1 MFALSTAW
9 NADKYQ
15 DGDKIAREIHSLGI
29 RKLEL
34 NFSLTSKMVE
44 EIFNFTRQNSVV
56 ITSLHNYCPIPE
68 GMTRKNALPD
78 CFSLSSMDE
87 KERKKAL
94 EYTKI
99 TISTA
104 KRLKARAVVLHCGR
118 VEITDHTRE
127 LIAIYNQGLGKS
139 EQYRQLFDSFVKER
153 KAKSPDYLGQTLKSL
168 EVLSGFAR
176 KLNIFLSVENRFY
189 YREIP
194 SYEEFDI
201 ILDRFRKKN
210 VTYWHDVGH
219 AYISEKL
226 GFIRVGSLLKKFG
239 AHLYGAHLHNIKNLV
254 DHQAPIAGD
263 FDFRKLKPYIHD
275 STIKVIEAH
284 SQADPESITRSV
296 SYLTEVLGD

>member
-15 DGDKIAREIHSLGI
+15 DGDRIAREIHSLGI
-29 RKLEL
+29 KKLEL

-44 EIFNFTRQNSVV
+44 EIFNFTRQNGIV

-68 GMTRKNALPD
+68 NITLQDALPD

-87 KERKKAL
+87 TERKKAI

-118 VEITDHTRE
+118 VEIADHTRE
-127 LIAIYNQGLGKS
+127 LIDLYNQGLEKS
-139 EQYRQLFDSFVKER
+139 EQYRQLFDAFIKAR
-153 KAKSPDYLGQTLKSL
+153 KAKSQHYLGQALKSL
-168 EVLSGFAR
+168 EVLSDFAR
-176 KLNIFLSVENRFY
+176 KLNIFLGIENRFY

-201 ILDRFRKKN
+201 IFNRFKKKN
-210 VTYWHDVGH
+210 VAYWHDVGH
-219 AYISEKL
+219 AYILEKL
-226 GFIRVGSLLKKFG
+226 GFMKEGSLLKKFG
-239 AHLYGAHLHNIKNLV
+239 HHLYGAHLHNIKNLV

-263 FDFRKLKPYIHD
+263 FDFNKLKPYIHD
-275 STIKVIEAH
+275 NTIKVIEAH
-284 SQADPESITRSV
+284 SQASPESIIRSI
-296 SYLTEVLGD
+296 SYLTEVIGD